1 MAKMLELVDINRQAE
16 DKNVMLLFKGDISSD
31 LLNSILQLIEHKLA
45 DEPPR
50 LKKRIFII
58 LVECLQNLYHHI
70 DIDHEDVD
78 ESKKA
83 GVIMVGRDPNGYS
96 VYTGNLVHHKSAN
109 TLREKLAYINALSP
123 EELKDLYKV
132 KLADGERSEKGG
144 GGLGIIDIARRSGEK
159 LEYGFV
165 PFDKGHS
172 FFSLNVKIN

>member
-1 MAKMLELVDINRQAE
+1 MLELVDINRQAAE
-16 DKNVMLLFKGDISSD
+16 KNVMLLFKGDISSD

-45 DEPPR
+45 DESPR

-70 DIDHEDVD
+70 DKAEEDIDEN
-78 ESKKA
+78 KNA
-83 GVIMVGRDPNGYS
+83 GVIMVGRNVNGYS
-96 VYTGNLVHHKSAN
+96 VYTGNLVHHENAE
-109 TLREKLAYINALSP
+109 TLRKRLAQINALSP

-159 LEYGFV
+159 LEYRFV
-165 PFDKGHS
+165 PFDSGHS